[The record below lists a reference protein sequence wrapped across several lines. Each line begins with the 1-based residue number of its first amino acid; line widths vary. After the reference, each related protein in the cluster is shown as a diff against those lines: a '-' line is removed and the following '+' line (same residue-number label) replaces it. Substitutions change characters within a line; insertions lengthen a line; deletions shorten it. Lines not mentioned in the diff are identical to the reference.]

1 MKTKIFEKIDGKIY
15 EICKA
20 EKNDIS
26 LNENLEV
33 AKADLVVAQER
44 VANIQTEIDLYNTTM
59 AKQ

>member
-59 AKQ
+59 AK

>member
-44 VANIQTEIDLYNTTM
+44 VANIQTEIDLYITTM
-59 AKQ
+59 AK